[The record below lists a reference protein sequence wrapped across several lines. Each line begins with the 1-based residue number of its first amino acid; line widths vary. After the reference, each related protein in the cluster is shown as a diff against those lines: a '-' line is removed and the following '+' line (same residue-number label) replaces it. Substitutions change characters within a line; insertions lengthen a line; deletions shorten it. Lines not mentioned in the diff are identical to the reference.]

1 MCVVELDGSLER
13 KKENDKM
20 GKNFPARGHNFFLKC
35 HNDNKSFAK
44 TKNVLLLLIAGNN
57 RPVSQT

>member
-20 GKNFPARGHNFFLKC
+20 GKNFPARGYNFFKKC

-44 TKNVLLLLIAGNN
+44 TKNLLLLLIAGNN
-57 RPVSQT
+57 RSVSQT

>member
-20 GKNFPARGHNFFLKC
+20 GKNFPARGHNFFLKM
-35 HNDNKSFAK
+35 S
-44 TKNVLLLLIAGNN
+44 
-57 RPVSQT
+57 

>member
-20 GKNFPARGHNFFLKC
+20 GKKFPARGNYFF
-35 HNDNKSFAK
+35 
-44 TKNVLLLLIAGNN
+44 
-57 RPVSQT
+57 